1 MDIPGNPPFVF
12 LSQITVSF
20 VVVVVS
26 SSGAD
31 EEWYMVTVKI
41 PPVVGIRATS
51 PRSVLKVER
60 SSWANWFF
68 VQYSLSYLEKD
79 NVRSHT

>member
-1 MDIPGNPPFVF
+1 M
-12 LSQITVSF
+12 
-20 VVVVVS
+20 VVVVVVV

-31 EEWYMVTVKI
+31 EEWYMVTVKM

-60 SSWANWFF
+60 SSWANWFVSILF
-68 VQYSLSYLEKD
+68 HRDIDVLIS
-79 NVRSHT
+79 R

>member
-1 MDIPGNPPFVF
+1 M
-12 LSQITVSF
+12 
-20 VVVVVS
+20 VVVVVVV

-68 VQYSLSYLEKD
+68 VQCSLSYLEKD
-79 NVRSHT
+79 KVRSKHT